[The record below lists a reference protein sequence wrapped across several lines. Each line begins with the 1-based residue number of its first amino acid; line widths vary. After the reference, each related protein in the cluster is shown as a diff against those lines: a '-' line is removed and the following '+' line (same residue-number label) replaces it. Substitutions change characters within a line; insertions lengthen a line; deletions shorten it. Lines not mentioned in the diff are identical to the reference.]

1 MTAPTLRSGSWLL
14 WRTSSHSCR
23 RRRSCLEVAIAISVR
38 YLFGRRGLPRGTKEM
53 TLLAGSSLD
62 QKRFFKSGN
71 PQVQGSSF
79 DLTIGCIFDHQGKRV
94 DGPFTIRPG
103 HMVQVVSSEELKLS
117 DRLTGHVTYKT
128 TMTKN
133 GIWALTVG
141 IVDPG
146 WEGPIATTLLNFSRI
161 DQSVAEGDAF
171 LRVSFFEHEAV
182 SPDKLRKAPSLENY
196 LKDIQKI
203 AASRFPTTFLN
214 TTEITEAAG
223 KAVLSEIRSNA
234 LAWVVGIA
242 LLFTVA
248 QITIQLVAPWLPS
261 AGRPTSSEVEALRDR
276 VTSLQE
282 KLLKL
287 EAGAS
292 SLAAQP
298 AAAPLPA
305 PTPSPAVT
313 VVPAPGSSPA
323 GTPPLTPASP
333 ISATPLPAPAAPAIK
348 HSESDKGPPTR

>member
-1 MTAPTLRSGSWLL
+1 
-14 WRTSSHSCR
+14 
-23 RRRSCLEVAIAISVR
+23 
-38 YLFGRRGLPRGTKEM
+38 
-53 TLLAGSSLD
+53 
-62 QKRFFKSGN
+62 
-71 PQVQGSSF
+71 
-79 DLTIGCIFDHQGKRV
+79 V
-94 DGPFTIRPG
+94 DGPFTIKPG

-117 DRLTGHVTYKT
+117 DRFTGHVTYKT

-161 DQSVAEGDAF
+161 DQSVTEGDAF

-182 SPDKLRKAPSLENY
+182 ATAKLRIAPSLENY

-203 AASRFPTTFLN
+203 AASRFPITFLDR
-214 TTEITEAAG
+214 TEITEAAA
-223 KAVLSEIRSNA
+223 KAVLGRIRSDA

-248 QITIQLVAPWLPS
+248 QIIVQLVAPLLPS
-261 AGRPTSSEVEALRDR
+261 AGRPTASEVEALRDR
-276 VTSLQE
+276 LTSLQE

-287 EAGAS
+287 EAGVPA
-292 SLAAQP
+292 LAVQP

-305 PTPSPAVT
+305 PTSSPAAT
-313 VVPAPGSSPA
+313 PVPAPASSPA
-323 GTPPLTPASP
+323 APPTKHN
-333 ISATPLPAPAAPAIK
+333 AP
-348 HSESDKGPPTR
+348 DKGPPTHQ